1 MWIQRLPCIPSQVSN
16 TTAGVSQKWST
27 VEKLVVDTE
36 CSPTA
41 AALCAVNVCPNVCP
55 LLLAQLCYSSL
66 YALLHLSASEFSPYC
81 QPAAGSS
88 TYSRVRAHQ
97 CHQARCKLLSPAS
110 FSLAK
115 PVQTTVSL
123 PAKGPILFPE
133 PGLAASEL
141 QAGREAGAESPFP
154 GARQEQF
161 ESMEQSSS
169 GRPCLHSWE
178 RLF

>member
-1 MWIQRLPCIPSQVSN
+1 MQPYS
-16 TTAGVSQKWST
+16 
-27 VEKLVVDTE
+27 
-36 CSPTA
+36 CSSM
-41 AALCAVNVCPNVCP
+41 CSEHVCSNVCP

-66 YALLHLSASEFSPYC
+66 SALLHLSASEFSPYC

-123 PAKGPILFPE
+123 PAKRPILFPE
-133 PGLAASEL
+133 PGLALSEL
-141 QAGREAGAESPFP
+141 RAGREAGAESPFP

-161 ESMEQSSS
+161 ESMEQSSL
-169 GRPCLHSWE
+169 GRSCLHSWE